1 MSNLAANWNQLSM
14 QKKLVLTG
22 VMLATL
28 AAFWM
33 LMNVASRPHMAF
45 LYGGLDPAAAGEI
58 LSALEGMD
66 VAAEVRG
73 DAIYV
78 PQPKRDE
85 VRMALARQGL
95 PQQGQA
101 GFELLDEMNG
111 FAVTSDMFDATYWR
125 AKEGELARTILA
137 TPGVKSARVHI
148 AAPKTSSFSRQ
159 RRSPSASV
167 TITMSRGRLDRQH
180 AVAIRYLV
188 ALGVPDLDPEK
199 VAIIDSLGGVILKPG
214 SQNALEE
221 METSDND
228 RARKMERALANMLEA
243 HVGPDN
249 VRVNIS
255 LKVDRERETVSE
267 RILDPASRVMMA
279 RETTEIQQSDSGSGN
294 AVTVASNLPDGDAA
308 SAPSGSKSERSEANQ
323 TTRFDISEVNRKRE
337 KMPGAIAQVHVA
349 VLVNETD
356 PTPRSTEELTALGEL
371 VATAIGFDEA
381 RGDKVTVKA
390 MSFHQEEEGVAEAP
404 VTGGAMAFLQDN
416 LISML
421 QIFIPAVVVL
431 ALAMFVLKPI
441 LTQSPAAQ
449 SASQVAAP
457 EIAGAIEPPA
467 VVAATKTPV
476 DALQDLASADTGAT
490 ATVLTSW
497 LDETEAA

>member
-14 QKKLVLTG
+14 QKKLVLAG
-22 VMLATL
+22 VLMATL

-33 LMNVASRPHMAF
+33 LMNVASKPHMAF
-45 LYGGLDPAAAGEI
+45 LYGGLDPAASGEI
-58 LSALEGMD
+58 LSALESMD
-66 VAAEVRG
+66 VAADVRG
-73 DAIYV
+73 EAIYV

-137 TPGVKSARVHI
+137 APGVKAARVHI
-148 AAPKTSSFSRQ
+148 AAPKVSSFSRQ
-159 RRSPSASV
+159 SRKPSASV
-167 TITMSRGRLDRQH
+167 TITMGRGRMDRQH

-199 VAIIDSLGGVILKPG
+199 VAIIDSLNGVILKPG
-214 SQNALEE
+214 SQNEVEE
-221 METSDND
+221 METSDTN
-228 RARKMERALANMLEA
+228 RARKMERALLNMLEA

-279 RETTEIQQSDSGSGN
+279 RESTEIQQSDSGAGN

-308 SAPSGSKSERSEANQ
+308 GGPSGSKSERSEANQ

-349 VLVNETD
+349 VLINETD
-356 PTPRSTEELTALGEL
+356 PAPRSDEELSALGAL

-390 MSFHQEEEGVAEAP
+390 MSFHQEDVITDDP

-441 LTQSPAAQ
+441 LTQGPATQ
-449 SASQVAAP
+449 LTSQGAAP
-457 EIAGAIEPPA
+457 AIAGAIEAPA
-467 VVAATKTPV
+467 AIAETKTPV
-476 DALQDLASADTGAT
+476 DALQDLASADTSAT

>member
-1 MSNLAANWNQLSM
+1 MSNLAAYWNQLSM

-22 VMLATL
+22 VLLATI
-28 AAFWM
+28 AAFWL
-33 LMNVASRPHMAF
+33 LMNVASKPHMAF

-137 TPGVKSARVHI
+137 TPGVKAARVHI
-148 AAPKTSSFSRQ
+148 AAPKISSFSRQ
-159 RRSPSASV
+159 SRKPSASV
-167 TITMSRGRLDRQH
+167 TITMSRGRMDRQR

-188 ALGVPDLDPEK
+188 ALGVPDLDPEQ
-199 VAIIDSLGGVILKPG
+199 VVIVDSLNGVVLKPG

-221 METSDND
+221 IETSDTD
-228 RARKMERALANMLEA
+228 RARKMERALLNMLEA

-249 VRVNIS
+249 ARVNIS
-255 LKVDRERETVSE
+255 LRVDRERESVSE
-267 RILDPASRVMMA
+267 RILKPESRVLMA
-279 RETTEIQQSDSGSGN
+279 RETTEIQQSDSGAGN

-308 SAPSGSKSERSEANQ
+308 SGPSGSKSERNEANQ

-349 VLVNETD
+349 VMINETE
-356 PTPRSTEELTALGEL
+356 PTPRSEEELSALGDL
-371 VATAIGFDEA
+371 VATAIGFDQA

-390 MSFHQEEEGVAEAP
+390 MSFHQAEVIADDP

-431 ALAMFVLKPI
+431 ALALFVLKPI
-441 LTQSPAAQ
+441 LTAGPAAQ
-449 SASQVAAP
+449 ITSQGAASEIVGALEAP
-457 EIAGAIEPPA
+457 TGGADMKTPA
-467 VVAATKTPV
+467 V
-476 DALQDLASADTGAT
+476 ALQDLASADTGAA